1 MLTDDIGSKRIDVL
15 HIHRICAVGVHLI
28 HQRHKCQCEVV
39 MVVRRCFVK
48 SRLRQYEV
56 FRTVHKDLDDI
67 IGSIAAYA
75 TEISDIIKGNI
86 T

>member
-39 MVVRRCFVK
+39 MVVRLCFVK
-48 SRLRQYEV
+48 SCLLKHKV
-56 FRTVHKDLDDI
+56 FRTVYKNLDDV

-75 TEISDIIKGNI
+75 TEISDIVKGNI